1 MYSKKQS
8 AIDSVRAT
16 INSSP
21 FEAIRD
27 HLWPLRALREE
38 HRQGRWG
45 EQRES
50 VQKKIIIKGVEEIY
64 IKKKEERSKR
74 MEKMEEAEEDGERR
88 RR

>member
-21 FEAIRD
+21 FKAIRD

-45 EQRES
+45 EQKKS
-50 VQKKIIIKGVEEIY
+50 VEKKKNNKGCRGNIY
-64 IKKKEERSKR
+64 IKKEEQSKR